1 MLEGRTAAAER
12 DGAISTKVKSG
23 YLTIESPPF
32 FFCHGHHLTD
42 PAAVILVLMIPGKG
56 ITGHGS
62 GPSEIK
68 KTAPDLSKA
77 AFSPTI

>member
-1 MLEGRTAAAER
+1 M
-12 DGAISTKVKSG
+12 SG
-23 YLTIESPPF
+23 YLAIEGPPF

-62 GPSEIK
+62 GPFFWCLFGAYEHQNRPKQIK
-68 KTAPDLSKA
+68 AEK
-77 AFSPTI
+77 